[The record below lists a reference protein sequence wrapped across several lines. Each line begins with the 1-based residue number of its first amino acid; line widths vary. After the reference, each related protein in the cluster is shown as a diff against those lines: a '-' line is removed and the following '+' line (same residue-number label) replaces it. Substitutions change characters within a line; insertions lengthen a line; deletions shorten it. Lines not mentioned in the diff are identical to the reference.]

1 MNLYDFFMSP
11 LEKSM
16 LTSVRKH
23 IIPRASGH
31 VLEIGYGT
39 GVNFQYYNL
48 ANVKKITALDAQTS
62 PVSTNTE
69 LPLEFFKGQAE
80 NLPFA
85 DESFDT
91 VVETLVF
98 CSVKNLDA
106 AINEVLRVLK
116 PGGIFIFM
124 DHVLPEEKNMAA
136 LFKATNTVWPK
147 IAGGCNLTRVPHKL
161 IAASGLDIEQSGKVG
176 HDIFR
181 WGIGRKTL
189 AKLTDNLKE

>member
-1 MNLYDFFMSP
+1 MNIYDLFMSP
-11 LEKSM
+11 LEKRF
-16 LTSVRKH
+16 LTKIRKN
-23 IIPRASGH
+23 IIPRALGN

-48 ANVKKITALDAQTS
+48 ATVKSVSALDTK
-62 PVSTNTE
+62 STPAVKIKAE
-69 LPLEFFKGQAE
+69 LPLKFFEGRAE
-80 NLPFA
+80 DLPFL

-98 CSVKNLDA
+98 CSVKNLDNA
-106 AINEVLRVLK
+106 MNEVLRVLK

-124 DHVLPEEKNMAA
+124 DHVLPEKKSMAS

-147 IAGGCNLTRVPHKL
+147 IAGGCNLTREPYKL
-161 IAASGLDIEQSGKVG
+161 IEASGLVIEQSGRSG

-181 WGIGRKTL
+181 WGIGRK
-189 AKLTDNLKE
+189 A

>member
-1 MNLYDFFMSP
+1 MNLYDILMSP
-11 LEKSM
+11 FEKSM
-16 LTSVRKH
+16 LTSIRKN
-23 IIPRASGH
+23 IIPRAFGN

-48 ANVKKITALDAQTS
+48 TNVKKITALDAQTS
-62 PVSTNTE
+62 TVSTNTE
-69 LPLEFFKGQAE
+69 LPIEFFKGQAE
-80 NLPFA
+80 NLPFE

-124 DHVLPEEKNMAA
+124 DHVLPEGKNMAA
-136 LFKATNTVWPK
+136 LFKVTNTVWPK
-147 IAGGCNLTRVPHKL
+147 IAGGCNLTREPHKL
-161 IAASGLDIEQSGKVG
+161 IAASGLVIEQSGTVG

-181 WGIGRKTL
+181 WGISRKTV
-189 AKLTDNLKE
+189 AKPKYNLKD